1 MLIKSCPD
9 ADGYTAS
16 GSGAPTTALEEI
28 WSAQTIVLED
38 YGLQVL
44 NSKTLQF
51 KVAVFYWA
59 GEGGSASSTS
69 IPRGY
74 CTTVAASLSYT
85 ASPAPTQKLS
95 QLPDRCG
102 SLSHKS

>member
-9 ADGYTAS
+9 ADGYAAS
-16 GSGAPTTALEEI
+16 GSEAPTTALEEI

-59 GEGGSASSTS
+59 GGSASSTS